1 MTSMAAWLKIFL
13 PFKRPPVRSLNEF
26 YPVFLKLNK
35 GIGMISV
42 LLLLLLLLLVL
53 LLSQSL
59 ITIFGISFAGK
70 IFTSYSAES
79 LTIGSFIL

>member
-42 LLLLLLLLLVL
+42 LLLLLVL